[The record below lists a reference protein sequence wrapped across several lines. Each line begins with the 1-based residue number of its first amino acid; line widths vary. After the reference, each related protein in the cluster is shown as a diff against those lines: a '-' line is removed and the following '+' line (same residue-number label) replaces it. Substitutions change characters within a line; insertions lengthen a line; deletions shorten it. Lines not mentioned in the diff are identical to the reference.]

1 MHNLSKS
8 QLLGIVMLCFMI
20 ATKAMSFL
28 VQSANHYPS
37 SKMILSKVEDF
48 SALRHELVGLD
59 SSQFG
64 LCDTCVASY
73 RSAIAENRLVAQE
86 LSRQNLL
93 LQTKVLA
100 IKKLNLRVD
109 SLLRVYGGI
118 NYQ

>member
-8 QLLGIVMLCFMI
+8 QLLGIVMLCFML

-37 SKMILSKVEDF
+37 SKMILSKVEDI

-86 LSRQNLL
+86 LSRQKNLL

-100 IKKLNLRVD
+100 MKKLNIRVD
-109 SLLRVYGGI
+109 SLLRVYGEKAE
-118 NYQ
+118 